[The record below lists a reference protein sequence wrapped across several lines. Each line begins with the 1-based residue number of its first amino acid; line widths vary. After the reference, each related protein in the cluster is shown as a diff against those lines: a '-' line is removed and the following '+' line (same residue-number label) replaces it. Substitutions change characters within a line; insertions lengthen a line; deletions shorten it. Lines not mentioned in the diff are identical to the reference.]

1 MQPLLEHTR
10 RHDITFCRNGII
22 RITARVARVLDI
34 SPGDSINI
42 ACYGGEYLLFATRH
56 NVGRHE
62 GQCRPTK
69 KGSGNFCAN
78 SARLCRSL
86 FESLGL
92 SCEKASFMAGE
103 KITLAGSTFLPIIT
117 SAPMAVSLC
126 ERSGAKT

>member
-1 MQPLLEHTR
+1 MQKLLENTR

-22 RITARVARVLDI
+22 RITARVVHILGL

-42 ACYGGEYLLFATRH
+42 AFSNGEYLLFATRH

-86 FESLGL
+86 FEALNL
-92 SCEKASFMAGE
+92 SCDKASFMAGE
-103 KITLAGSTFLPIIT
+103 KVELADTIYLPIIT
-117 SAPMAVSLC
+117 KLPLC
-126 ERSGAKT
+126 